1 MNVFVEES
9 VREQNSRFKDR
20 CEKGKKKREEYL
32 RIFGFF
38 TREKK

>member
-20 CEKGKKKREEYL
+20 CEKGKRK
-32 RIFGFF
+32 
-38 TREKK
+38 EKNI